1 MAGPAADL
9 GSYKEVI
16 LFLAT
21 AGVVVPLASR
31 LRISPVLGFIGA
43 GALLGPFGLGRLTP
57 EAPWLNWVT
66 ISNRS
71 EVSHL
76 AELGVV
82 FLLFTIGIELSW
94 ERLRVLRRL
103 VFGLG
108 AAQVL
113 ACSLAIGGLGIL
125 LGITP
130 VAAVL
135 GGVALALSS
144 TAIVVPVLAAQKRL
158 GSPTGRSTFA
168 VLLFQDLAV
177 APVLFTIAA
186 LGTSSEGGLV
196 WNLVL
201 SLGQA
206 AIALAIIVLVGRVA
220 MRPLLHL
227 VAQTRSSELFMATTF
242 LMVIVAAVLAAA
254 SGMSMALGAFVAG
267 LLLAETE
274 YRRAIEAVVDPFK
287 GLLLGVF
294 FVSVGMGLDV
304 TALLD
309 APLAIL
315 LAAGGLLLVKAALI
329 AGLARLF
336 RLPPRVGIEMALLLA
351 PGGEFAFVM
360 VGAALAAQLLP
371 QEVAQA
377 ILLITTVTMV
387 LIPVLARIARPLSQ
401 RIAAEAPV
409 VNLQNPP
416 AEPGRVVIAGFGR
429 VGQLIADMLRRHG
442 VPYVAIDSNPAL
454 VFAQREAGQP
464 VYYGDT
470 ASPLLLRTCGIETA
484 RALVITLDVPS
495 ASQGIVETVRA
506 WRPDL
511 TIVARARD
519 ARHAAEL
526 YKLGVTD
533 AVPETIE
540 ASLQLSEAV
549 LVDIGIAMGPVIA
562 SIHERR
568 DEFRRALRGSPDE
581 PAAGEGAIRE
591 AGEFRSRRSAGKR

>member
-1 MAGPAADL
+1 MAGPAAEL
-9 GSYKEVI
+9 GSNKEV
-16 LFLAT
+16 LLCLAT